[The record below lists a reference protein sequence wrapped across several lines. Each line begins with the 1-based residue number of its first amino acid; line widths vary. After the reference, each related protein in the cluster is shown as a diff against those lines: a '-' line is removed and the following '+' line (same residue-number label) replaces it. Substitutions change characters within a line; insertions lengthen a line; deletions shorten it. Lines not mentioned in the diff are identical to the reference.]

1 MANTLFNER
10 LKQYLEAEQAILV
23 SGQSYKIGNRTLTR
37 ADLAEIRKQI
47 NSLISAGATVD
58 DNKNSRACRAK
69 RVIMRD

>member
-1 MANTLFNER
+1 MANTLLNER

-37 ADLAEIRKQI
+37 ADIAEIRKQI

-58 DNKNSRACRAK
+58 DNKNSRVCRAK

>member
-1 MANTLFNER
+1 MASTLLNER
-10 LKQYLEAEQAILV
+10 LKQYLEAEQAILIG
-23 SGQSYKIGNRTLTR
+23 GQSYKIGNRTLTR

-58 DNKNSRACRAK
+58 DNKNSRVCRAK